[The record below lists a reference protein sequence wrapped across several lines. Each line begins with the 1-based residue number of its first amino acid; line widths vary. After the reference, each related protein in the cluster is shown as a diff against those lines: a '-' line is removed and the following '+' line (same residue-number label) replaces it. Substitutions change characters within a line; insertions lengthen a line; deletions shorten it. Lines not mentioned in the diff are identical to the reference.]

1 MRITVHA
8 TIENAEGS
16 SAPQVVE
23 IGEVSPATP
32 GTNCARWPV
41 RLGKMRESQ
50 LLRTRHCP
58 ALNLTS
64 SAR

>member
-8 TIENAEGS
+8 TVENADGS

-23 IGEVSPATP
+23 IGEVTRDA
-32 GTNCARWPV
+32 GTNCARWPI